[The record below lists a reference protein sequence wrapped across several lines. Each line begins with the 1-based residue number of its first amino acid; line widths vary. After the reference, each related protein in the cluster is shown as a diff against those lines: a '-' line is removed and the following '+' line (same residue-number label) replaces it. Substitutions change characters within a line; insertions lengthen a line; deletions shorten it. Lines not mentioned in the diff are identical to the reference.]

1 MQLVWQDNFDYT
13 GPPDSTK
20 WEAQTGGHGW
30 GNNELQFY
38 TESGNAW
45 VENGKLIIE
54 ARREDMEGKEV
65 TSARL
70 RTRGMGDWQYGRI
83 EARARLPK
91 GLGVWPAIWMMPSF
105 AAPINSETNRPK
117 WPDCGEID
125 IMEHVAY
132 MENTVH
138 ATVHTGAYNHIK
150 RTQRGGKTVIADIT
164 DEFHLYSVEWDAR
177 KMVFR
182 VDDEIIFTYAPWE
195 DGGEVTDAQWPF
207 DKPFHLIVNLAF
219 GGNWGG
225 AKGVDMSVL
234 PARFEI
240 DYVRVYQ

>member
-1 MQLVWQDNFDYT
+1 MVWEENFDYV
-13 GPPDSTK
+13 GPPDSNK
-20 WEAQTGGHGW
+20 WVAQVGGHGW

-45 VENGKLIIE
+45 VDGSKLIIE

-65 TSARL
+65 TSARIC
-70 RTRGMGDWQYGRI
+70 TRGKGDWQYGRI
-83 EARARLPK
+83 EARAKLPK
-91 GLGVWPAIWMMPSF
+91 GLGVWPAIWMMPSNF
-105 AAPINSETNRPK
+105 GEGPG

-132 MENTVH
+132 MEDIVH

-150 RTQRGGKTVIADIT
+150 GTQRGGQKVINGVT
-164 DEFHLYSVEWDAR
+164 DNFHIYAVEWCPD
-177 KMVFR
+177 KMDFWI
-182 VDDEIIFTYAPWE
+182 DDDIIFTYEPKK
-195 DGGEVTDAQWPF
+195 DGKEVTEAEWPF
-207 DKPFHLIVNLAF
+207 DKPFHVIINLAF

-240 DYVRVYQ
+240 DYIRVYEMMP